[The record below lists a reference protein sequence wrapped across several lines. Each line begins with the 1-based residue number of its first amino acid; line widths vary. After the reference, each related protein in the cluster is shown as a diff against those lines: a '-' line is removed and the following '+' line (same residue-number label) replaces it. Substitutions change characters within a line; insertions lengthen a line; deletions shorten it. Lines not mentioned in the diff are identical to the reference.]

1 MCTAKHKHSAVFTG
15 ANGSTLS
22 LMRRDKALSRQS
34 GGRPAMPVTF
44 TLLKGGKHQRH
55 LIRQREKTESPQ
67 AVERPPGT
75 LAENPAQ
82 VINLTPVK
90 ELTYGSDGRLAH
102 LGLPIWALWKA
113 LVGFLLVPPA
123 LLPHI
128 PEGGPAEGC
137 SFPLSNIL
145 RSLDYLTCKSY
156 VTHKVPQ
163 WASEVKILQILH
175 KPSHLKATLM
185 CWSCYPVTNVWISF
199 LFFFFWVVIV
209 SELIGVVQA

>member
-1 MCTAKHKHSAVFTG
+1 MEDW
-15 ANGSTLS
+15 
-22 LMRRDKALSRQS
+22 R
-34 GGRPAMPVTF
+34 TF
-44 TLLKGGKHQRH
+44 WQ
-55 LIRQREKTESPQ
+55 
-67 AVERPPGT
+67 ERKKS
-75 LAENPAQ
+75 Q
-82 VINLTPVK
+82 Q
-90 ELTYGSDGRLAH
+90 
-102 LGLPIWALWKA
+102 GLPIWALWKA
-113 LVGFLLVPPA
+113 LIGFLLVPPA

-185 CWSCYPVTNVWISF
+185 CWSCYPVTNVQISF

-209 SELIGVVQA
+209 SELIGVVQALSITPLESRGLPPGQACPGFKVLWRLYQIVPTPPGRLHSLLGVV